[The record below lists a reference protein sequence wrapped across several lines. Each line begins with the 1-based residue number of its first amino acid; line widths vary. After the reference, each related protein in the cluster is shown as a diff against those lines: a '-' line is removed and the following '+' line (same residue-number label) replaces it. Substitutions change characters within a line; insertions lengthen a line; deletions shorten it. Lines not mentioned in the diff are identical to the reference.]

1 MYAVFED
8 GSRQYRVSEGEQVT
22 VDLRDVA
29 SGSQVIFD
37 HVLLIQ
43 TNDGTQLGRPYL
55 DGARVVAEVLG
66 HPSTKYYSQKYR
78 RRKNYRR
85 YTGHRQFHTQVKISH
100 ILKPGQEVPAPAP
113 QNEAAGAASGN

>member
-37 HVLLIQ
+37 QVLLLQ
-43 TNDGTQLGRPYL
+43 TNDGTQLGRPYVT
-55 DGARVVAEVLG
+55 GARVVGEVLG
-66 HPSTKYYSQKYR
+66 HPSEKYYIQKYR

-85 YTGHRQFHTQVKISH
+85 YTGHRQFHTEVKISY
-100 ILKPGQEVPAPAP
+100 ILKPGQEVPPQLPKEPPPADAPK
-113 QNEAAGAASGN
+113 S